1 VSPHDVPDPDGR
13 GWTADALTV
22 AEYWKEQTMNRTK
35 LRVAIPMLVMV
46 LGLSSVPAL
55 QAQVTKESLDGVR
68 TKLQAPQDFY
78 NKLTDNQRKMLSGGA
93 LNFFHTIENWSQ
105 LEKAALAGKK
115 PLASNSR
122 GRLPLE
128 PESTP
133 GVGTTSGPIRVSN
146 PRTDFDFGPSSGFT
160 QSETSTAWC
169 GNNVVVAYNDS
180 GSYWESGFATNF
192 QNLSFNGFSTS
203 ANQGRMYVDQG
214 YLPSAT
220 ANPINFLEGDPVVA
234 CTSVSTFFQSS
245 LFFTVASLS
254 PYTPLNAISV
264 SKSTDGGKTFGAPLI
279 AASKNAF
286 THFLDKEWMAVNSAH
301 PSQMAVTY
309 TDFDNSFT
317 ACPTSFRTAI
327 ELVASTDGGNTW
339 SAPQVVFEACN
350 AAPNFPSVQ
359 GSQVA
364 FSPSGSVDVA
374 YELYS
379 AGVATGRQIEFQQ
392 AASLGGTFGAAVP
405 VANVRG
411 VGDGFAVQ
419 GGIRAFVDIQGMAVD
434 RTGLATNGN
443 IYIVFHD
450 STNFVEVFDG
460 NPYGYSDAMIVKS
473 IDNGATWGAPVQVN
487 TSPEPLRNGLGTDA
501 YMPGVAVD
509 NSTGEVAV
517 CWYDRRNDPR
527 NFRVDRFCGQSTD
540 AAATFT
546 NFRVTSE
553 NFAPIHGTDDLINPS
568 YFGDYDT
575 VVSDTLKMTRGFIG
589 AFQVERSEG
598 ERTLVPNPD
607 VVANNFD

>member
-1 VSPHDVPDPDGR
+1 M
-13 GWTADALTV
+13 
-22 AEYWKEQTMNRTK
+22 KRTK
-35 LRVAIPMLVMV
+35 LRAAIPILVTV
-46 LGLSSVPAL
+46 LALSSAPAA
-55 QAQVTKESLDGVR
+55 QGQVTKERLDAVR
-68 TKLQAPQDFY
+68 AKLQAPQDFY
-78 NKLTDNQRKMLSGGA
+78 NKLTDDQRKMLSGGA
-93 LNFFHTIENWSQ
+93 LNFFHTIESWSQ
-105 LEKAALAGKK
+105 LEKAALAGQK
-115 PLASNSR
+115 PLASGSR
-122 GRLPLE
+122 RGLPAE
-128 PESTP
+128 PESIGAAGP
-133 GVGTTSGPIRVSN
+133 TSRPVRVSN

-192 QNLSFNGFSTS
+192 QNLSLNGFSTS
-203 ANQGRMYVDQG
+203 GNQGQMYIDQG

-220 ANPINFLEGDPVVA
+220 ANPMNVLEGDPVVA
-234 CTSVSTFFQSS
+234 CTSMSTFFYSS
-245 LFFTVASLS
+245 LFFTVATLS

-264 SKSTDGGKTFGAPLI
+264 SKSTNGGNAFGAPVI
-279 AASKNAF
+279 TASKDAF
-286 THFLDKEWMAVNSAH
+286 THFLDKEWMAVNPAH

-309 TDFDNSFT
+309 TDFDTSFT
-317 ACPTSFRTAI
+317 VCPTSLRTAI
-327 ELVASTDGGNTW
+327 ELVASVDGGNTW
-339 SAPQVVFEACN
+339 NPPQVVFEACE
-350 AAPNFPSVQ
+350 APPNFPSVQ

-364 FSPSGSVDVA
+364 FSPSGAVDVA
-374 YELYS
+374 YELSS
-379 AGVATGRQIEFQQ
+379 AGVPTRRQIEFQQ
-392 AASLGGTFGAAVP
+392 AASLGAAFGAAVP
-405 VANVRG
+405 VANIVG

-419 GGIRAFVDIQGMAVD
+419 GGIRAFLDIQGMAVD
-434 RTGLATNGN
+434 RSGLSTNGN

-450 STNFVEVFDG
+450 STNFVKVFDG

-473 IDNGATWGAPVQVN
+473 TDNGVTWATPVQVN
-487 TSPEPLRNGLGTDA
+487 TNPEPLRNGLGTDA

-527 NFRVDRFCGQSTD
+527 NFRVDRFCGQSGD

-546 NFRVTSE
+546 NFRVTLE
-553 NFAPIHGTDDLINPS
+553 NFAPIHGTDNLINPS

-575 VVSDTLKMTRGFIG
+575 VASDTLKMTPGFIG

-598 ERTLVPNPD
+598 DRTLVPNPD